1 MPTKKPKL
9 PADIRSLARQW
20 THASIRCLGG
30 IVTNGESE
38 MARVAA
44 ANVLLSYGWGKPNQK
59 HTLDDNTG
67 APITINIVYRQREPD
82 PEVKTIEHDAIAV
95 KGNGYG

>member
-1 MPTKKPKL
+1 MPTKKPKI
-9 PADIRSLARQW
+9 PADIRSLARLW

-30 IVTNGESE
+30 IVTHGESE

-59 HTLDDNTG
+59 HAIDEGT
-67 APITINIVYRQREPD
+67 APIRIEIVYRQRDEPETKALELT
-82 PEVKTIEHDAIAV
+82 PIGEVKR
-95 KGNGYG
+95 NGHG